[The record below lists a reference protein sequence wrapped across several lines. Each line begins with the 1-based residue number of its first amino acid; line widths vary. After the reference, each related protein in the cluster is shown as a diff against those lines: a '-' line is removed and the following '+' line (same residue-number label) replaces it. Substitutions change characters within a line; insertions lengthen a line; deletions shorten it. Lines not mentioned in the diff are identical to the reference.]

1 LGALQDVSL
10 SLVSPGP
17 SLRRAALSIA
27 VALSV
32 LASAAAPAHATHN
45 ANHVQPAYGAGA
57 LRAEWLTDFPLGV
70 EDLQR
75 LSAAGIGMYRTR
87 FRQDEVAGF
96 TGWSRIDRL
105 ARIAAENG
113 VVLQPILINM
123 PLDVYTP
130 PKTATDRA
138 RFAEF
143 AKAAVQRYGP
153 TGSFWDTCAC
163 PKLPVRVWEV
173 WNEPNVAPFWD
184 LPSASEYAALL
195 ASTKVALRSGDP
207 AARILF
213 AGLAYPSSLST
224 TRLAPNAFL
233 RDAIQAGGPGKFD
246 ALALH
251 NYRPDPERAVNTLI
265 AGTVQTLKT
274 YGGVTATGTPKHQV
288 WLNEFGR
295 PTQPDD
301 PATPEDEQAESEAAQ
316 RAWLDR
322 FLDLLLP
329 NRTAWNLGPVAWY
342 SLRDSHEGTA
352 SWLRLGL
359 RRTTPDDTDAGPKP
373 SWDAYRARSAG
384 AGLLTLPA
392 KR

>member
-1 LGALQDVSL
+1 LNPA
-10 SLVSPGP
+10 PPRP

-27 VALSV
+27 VALCA
-32 LASAAAPAHATHN
+32 LATAAAPARATHN

-57 LRAEWLTDFPLGV
+57 LRAEWLADFPLGV

-75 LSAAGIGMYRTR
+75 MSAARIGMYRTR

-113 VVLQPILINM
+113 VGLQPILINM
-123 PLDVYTP
+123 PGEVYTP
-130 PKTATDRA
+130 PKTAADRV

-143 AKAAVQRYGP
+143 ATAAVQRYGP

-184 LPSASEYAALL
+184 VPSPAEYGALL
-195 ASTKVALRSGDP
+195 TSTKAALRSADP
-207 AARILF
+207 AARVLF
-213 AGLAYPSSLST
+213 GGLAYPTSLST

-233 RDAIQAGGPGKFD
+233 RDVIQAAGAGKFD

-274 YGGVTATGTPKHQV
+274 YGGVTATGTPKQQV

-295 PTQPDD
+295 PTQVDD
-301 PATPEDEQAESEAAQ
+301 PATPVDEQADSEAAQ
-316 RAWLDR
+316 RAWLDA
-322 FLDLLLP
+322 FLDRLLP
-329 NRTAWNLGPVAWY
+329 NRTAWNVGPVMWY
-342 SLRDSHEGTA
+342 SLRDSHEPSA
-352 SWLRLGL
+352 SWLRQGL
-359 RRTTPDDTDAGPKP
+359 RRTAPDDTDAGPKP
-373 SWDAYRARSAG
+373 SWDAYTARSAV
-384 AGLLTLPA
+384 ADLLLLPA